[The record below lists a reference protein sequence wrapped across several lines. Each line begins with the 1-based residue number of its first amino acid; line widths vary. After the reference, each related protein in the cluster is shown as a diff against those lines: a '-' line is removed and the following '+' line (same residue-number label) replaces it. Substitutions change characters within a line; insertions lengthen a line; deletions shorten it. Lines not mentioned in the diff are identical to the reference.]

1 MHVMFFPTG
10 SRDNVSPSADNPGTS
25 RLQTKTC
32 SDLDAEEK
40 TSVPCKTVPEFSGKE
55 AGPQDSSQENL
66 SCSSVRPA
74 PEEKKQPQASGSLMK
89 LRRRTK
95 ALVLE
100 ERESVC
106 NVHLIQ
112 ADETV
117 KNPTAGTA
125 ELCSPV
131 FRRSSLSNAEENAQR
146 AARPAL
152 LPREG
157 KGVTAPAAALVAV
170 QDTPEARVPPG
181 GPEPFPWVRGD
192 SGHVWQPE
200 SLDAA
205 GTAGDHEPAQ
215 PCPETSDSVLLDTSG
230 GGGKESSGTK
240 QTGGESVPEGEGE
253 LHPLLELLSE
263 NKVSPADR
271 NSTTTNQ
278 SHRGNPSGT
287 SSLNPF
293 PTDLGNVEELSENQ
307 QLEIQSQCSQP
318 GKATAPESAL
328 SSCTVVEG
336 LLFPVEYY
344 VRTTRRMSSCQ
355 RTVDLDAVILSQLG
369 RSKKGQRSK
378 SRQRDAHSDCP
389 SQDRVEDGLGSEIAA
404 FPFLGADNSWSPQNS
419 LPASSSSSS
428 SLGSLSQTSIAG
440 TKQGQRRSQG
450 KRKGGSKSSCRAPT
464 HPGSRELRD
473 SLSLPAPGESSSLRS
488 NECQSEKENCEADP
502 GKPSSEESG
511 VSAAAAPAPGEAEG
525 AAANPSPGGGQ
536 ALGKCHQTLS
546 GQLQNPHKDSDSLD
560 SGNRTF
566 ASHVGGPAAQAER
579 RQPDQRPAEHGQSQ
593 PLRGAC
599 GAEQLL
605 AIPVPPRRSLRSSA
619 RQRASQASE
628 GTISTSTPRTSAR
641 EQGRVTPRVCRR
653 CRSHPAVALYP
664 GKSHLGQLSFF
675 F

>member
-10 SRDNVSPSADNPGTS
+10 SRDNVSPSADNPGAS
-25 RLQTKTC
+25 RLQTKTR
-32 SDLDAEEK
+32 SDLDTEEK
-40 TSVPCKTVPEFSGKE
+40 TSVPCKAVPQFSGKE

-66 SCSSVRPA
+66 SCGAVRPA
-74 PEEKKQPQASGSLMK
+74 PEEKQPQTSSSLMK

-100 ERESVC
+100 ERESAYDVR
-106 NVHLIQ
+106 LIQ

-117 KNPTAGTA
+117 KNPTGTA
-125 ELCSPV
+125 ELRSPV

-152 LPREG
+152 LRREG
-157 KGVTAPAAALVAV
+157 KGVTASAAALVAV
-170 QDTPEARVPPG
+170 QDMPEAGVPPG
-181 GPEPFPWVRGD
+181 VPEPLPWVLGD
-192 SGHVWQPE
+192 SGRVWQPE
-200 SLDAA
+200 CPGAA
-205 GTAGDHEPAQ
+205 GAAGDREPAQ
-215 PCPETSDSVLLDTSG
+215 LCPETSDSVLLDTSG

-240 QTGGESVPEGEGE
+240 QTGGESVPEGERE
-253 LHPLLELLSE
+253 LHPLLELLPGDE
-263 NKVSPADR
+263 VSPADG
-271 NSTTTNQ
+271 NSTITNQ
-278 SHRGNPSGT
+278 SHKGNPSGT
-287 SSLNPF
+287 SSLSPF
-293 PTDLGNVEELSENQ
+293 PTDLGNIEELSEDQ
-307 QLEIQSQCSQP
+307 QLEIQSRLSHP

-378 SRQRDAHSDCP
+378 SRQRDAHSDRP
-389 SQDRVEDGLGSEIAA
+389 SQDRVEDGLGSGVAA
-404 FPFLGADNSWSPQNS
+404 FPFLGADNSGSPQSS

-450 KRKGGSKSSCRAPT
+450 KRKGRSKSSCGAPT
-464 HPGSRELRD
+464 HPGSWELRE
-473 SLSLPAPGESSSLRS
+473 SLGLGAPGESSSLRS
-488 NECQSEKENCEADP
+488 KECQSKKESCEADP

-525 AAANPSPGGGQ
+525 AAADPSPGGGQ
-536 ALGKCHQTLS
+536 ALGKRRQTLS
-546 GQLQNPHKDSDSLD
+546 EQLQNPHQDSESLD
-560 SGNRTF
+560 PGNRTF
-566 ASHVGGPAAQAER
+566 ASRVAQIER
-579 RQPDQRPAEHGQSQ
+579 CQADQRPAEHGQSQ
-593 PLRGAC
+593 PMRGAC

-605 AIPVPPRRSLRSSA
+605 AIPVPPRRSLRSST

-628 GTISTSTPRTSAR
+628 GTISTSTPRTSAQ
-641 EQGRVTPRVCRR
+641 EQGGC
-653 CRSHPAVALYP
+653 CRSRPAVVLCP
-664 GKSHLGQLSFF
+664 GKSDLGQLSFF
-675 F
+675 FFLITEIF